1 VWARC
6 PPALA
11 GELSGDLDV
20 AGDVV
25 VVDPAGLAR
34 VDGPSPAAG
43 AARTLEEAVAAG
55 HQCLTGGGW
64 AWVVGVPADP
74 AAAPCTPAPLPRVLP
89 LREIYREPG
98 AQPLTLKWVRAEYRI
113 TPFQPRDELTVLWDF
128 CERVEAGDRTG
139 VAVVHGSG
147 GSGKTRLALELA
159 QRLRADGWYAGPLRT
174 RAEGADPASVSWLA
188 EVRAPLLVVMDY
200 ADARTEE
207 TARLLQVLA
216 DRAGPPVVVV
226 LLTGR
231 PTEGDWLP
239 AARGAQDAD
248 AHACH
253 LGNVDSP
260 TATPR
265 PVGHRVPPAG
275 H

>member
-1 VWARC
+1 VH
-6 PPALA
+6 A
-11 GELSGDLDV
+11 G
-20 AGDVV
+20 A
-25 VVDPAGLAR
+25 A
-34 VDGPSPAAG
+34 AAG
-43 AARTLEEAVAAG
+43 AA
-55 HQCLTGGGW
+55 
-64 AWVVGVPADP
+64 
-74 AAAPCTPAPLPRVLP
+74 
-89 LREIYREPG
+89 LREIYREP
-98 AQPLTLKWVRAEYRI
+98 V
-113 TPFQPRDELTVLWDF
+113 TVLLDF
-128 CERVEAGDRTG
+128 CERVEAGQPDRG
-139 VAVVHGSG
+139 GRGSRQRRA
-147 GSGKTRLALELA
+147 GKTRLALELA
-159 QRLRADGWYAGPLRT
+159 QRLRADGWYAGPLRA
-174 RAEGADPASVSWLA
+174 RAEGTDPASVSWLA

-231 PTEGDWLP
+231 STEGDWLP

-253 LGNVDSP
+253 LENVDSP